1 MTVPSGHVP
10 GSPQT
15 GGAPQAGAA
24 SQPAAPIPTT
34 SITAAL

>member
-1 MTVPSGHVP
+1 MTIPSRHVP